1 MSKINIDEALRGV
14 SEIVVGGITELHNE
28 KIKEFLESEKEGL
41 LRDIMY
47 NQYQKY
53 STGRF
58 LDSFI
63 IDVAGIKDI
72 ADTPKYSVGLEL
84 QNIDEDKSFELLD
97 EGGKLDHKVT
107 KDAISD
113 WIRNK
118 NRLFDI
124 GIPEDDAA
132 SIAITINKRGIRG
145 EEGKMGKD
153 VDASFQK
160 FFDIDE
166 REYNNKI
173 QNKVID
179 YLNKLIGIII
189 WALQIKRLT

>member
-28 KIKEFLESEKEGL
+28 KIDEFLKSEKDGL

-47 NQYQKY
+47 NKYQKY
-53 STGRF
+53 STGQF

-63 IDVAGIKDI
+63 INVIGTKDI

-84 QNIDEDKSFELLD
+84 QNIDEEKSFELLD
-97 EGGKLDHKVT
+97 EGGKLDRNVT
-107 KDAISD
+107 EVTISN

-118 NRLFDI
+118 NSLFGANIPVVDEVVA
-124 GIPEDDAA
+124 GIVEK
-132 SIAITINKRGIRG
+132 INEKGIDG
-145 EEGKMGKD
+145 ERGKMGKD
-153 VDASFQK
+153 IDASFQK

-189 WALQIKRLT
+189 